1 MTTRLL
7 DPEEFMAHRET
18 LENPD
23 DGTVRDAFTRLPKR
37 GSIEV
42 RCRWERRLELQ
53 RILMD
58 MGAFAIRLCPLAD
71 FAEVQITALKG
82 KVGACFETGRGATYA
97 GAALAVMDDDH
108 HLIVG
113 TIRVCEKTGGLYTLP
128 PYHRLLTVTEG
139 DAALLE
145 RLETD
150 PILFDCNT
158 FEPDAER
165 LATQAFVPG
174 TSSELTTPVYYPGPF
189 SLVVLRDGAI
199 LRRGQCTQIAT
210 SLVKDLQDRDDLLV
224 VPPIRTQEA
233 DRPIN
238 YPTAFRS
245 LGAGCLLSTAVT
257 TTASPATV
265 LGETSDAP
273 LSKQALAG
281 LHSTS
286 DELRKR
292 LLRLI
297 EGSEPYFILT
307 GSDPKDALGCCPN
320 TQVGE
325 ANRLVDVGLLASY
338 RENAA
343 ADSCTT
349 TIYAFAGEIT
359 VRNNHPFEAAQG
371 RPEFTV
377 NATTRRDA
385 AAVLTRT
392 KRRLRVRQT
401 VLKGVL
407 LLLAGASLAIAGRTA
422 LAPFLP
428 ARSGFDT
435 ALVKAL
441 NVTADTHRLF
451 VCLFHGRDT
460 CTACET
466 MGRLCRQTIET
477 DFAPL
482 TRSGLV
488 VFREIAYD
496 EPGNRPIKDR
506 LGLFSSTVG
515 LVRYD
520 HGKPQAVR
528 MLTEATWILGTD
540 DAAFVR
546 MLRESIQNA
555 LSEGS

>member
-7 DPEEFMAHRET
+7 DPEEFISHQET

-23 DGTVRDAFTRLPKR
+23 DSAVRDAFARLPKR
-37 GSIEV
+37 ACIEV
-42 RCRWERRLELQ
+42 RCRWERRLDLQ
-53 RILMD
+53 RMLTE
-58 MGAFAIRLCPLAD
+58 MGAFAICLRPLAD
-71 FAEVQITALKG
+71 FAEIQITALKG
-82 KVGACFETGRGATYA
+82 KVGACFETGRSASYT

-139 DAALLE
+139 DAGLLR

-150 PILFDCNT
+150 PIPFDCNT

-165 LATQAFVPG
+165 LATQAFAHG
-174 TSSELTTPVYYPGPF
+174 CLSEPTTPVYYPGPF
-189 SLVVLRDGAI
+189 SLMVLRDGAI

-210 SLVKDLQDRDDLLV
+210 SIVKDLQSRDGLLV
-224 VPPIRTQEA
+224 VPPPRSQEA

-238 YPTAFRS
+238 YPTAFKS
-245 LGAGCLLSTAVT
+245 LGAGCLLSAAVT

-273 LSKQALAG
+273 LSKQALDA
-281 LHSTS
+281 LRSTS
-286 DELRKR
+286 DELRQR

-307 GSDPKDALGCCPN
+307 GSDPKDPLGCCPN

-325 ANRLVDVGLLASY
+325 ANRLADVGLLASY
-338 RENAA
+338 RENAV

-359 VRNNHPFEAAQG
+359 VRNHHPQ
-371 RPEFTV
+371 FTV
-377 NATTRRDA
+377 NATNRREA
-385 AAVLTRT
+385 AAVLTRADG
-392 KRRLRVRQT
+392 RLRVRRT

-407 LLLAGASLAIAGRTA
+407 LLLAGASLVIAGRTA
-422 LAPFLP
+422 LALFLP
-428 ARSGFDT
+428 ARSGFDRALAT
-435 ALVKAL
+435 ALGVPS
-441 NVTADTHRLF
+441 DTRCLF
-451 VCLFHGRDT
+451 VCLFHGRET
-460 CTACET
+460 CEACET
-466 MGRLCRQTIET
+466 MEKLCRQTIET
-477 DFAPL
+477 DFGPQTGEGRLA
-482 TRSGLV
+482 
-488 VFREIAYD
+488 FRVIQYD
-496 EPGNRPIKDR
+496 TPDNRAIKER
-506 LGLFSSTVG
+506 LGLFASTVG
-515 LVRYD
+515 LVRHD
-520 HGKPQAVR
+520 PGKPQVVR
-528 MLTEATWILGTD
+528 MLTESVWSLWTD

-555 LSEGS
+555 LPEDP

>member
-18 LENPD
+18 LNHPD
-23 DGTVRDAFTRLPKR
+23 DGTVRDAFARLPKR
-37 GSIEV
+37 GCIEV
-42 RCRWERRLELQ
+42 RCRWERRMELQ
-53 RILMD
+53 RILTD
-58 MGAFAIRLCPLAD
+58 MGAFAIRLRPLAD
-71 FAEVQITALKG
+71 FLEVQITALKG
-82 KVGACFETGRGATYA
+82 KVGACFETGRSATYA

-139 DAALLE
+139 DAGLLE

-150 PILFDCNT
+150 PIPFDCNT

-165 LATQAFVPG
+165 LAAQAFVPG

-189 SLVVLRDGAI
+189 SLMVLRDGAI

-210 SLVKDLQDRDDLLV
+210 NIVKDLQDRDGLLV
-224 VPPIRTQEA
+224 VPPLRAQEA

-238 YPTAFRS
+238 YPTAFKS
-245 LGAGCLLSTAVT
+245 LGAGCLLSAAVT
-257 TTASPATV
+257 ATASPVAV
-265 LGETSDAP
+265 LDRPSEAS
-273 LSKQALAG
+273 LSKQALDA
-281 LHSTS
+281 LRNTS
-286 DELRKR
+286 DGLRQR

-297 EGSEPYFILT
+297 EGGEPYFILT
-307 GSDPKDALGCCPN
+307 GSDPKDPLGCCPN
-320 TQVGE
+320 TQVGD

-349 TIYAFAGEIT
+349 TIYAIAGEIT
-359 VRNNHPFEAAQG
+359 VRDNH
-371 RPEFTV
+371 PEFTV
-377 NATTRRDA
+377 NATSRREA
-385 AAVLTRT
+385 AAVLTRADG
-392 KRRLRVRQT
+392 RLRVRRT
-401 VLKGVL
+401 ALKGVL
-407 LLLAGASLAIAGRTA
+407 LLLAGASLVIAGRTA

-441 NVTADTHRLF
+441 NVTTDTPRLF
-451 VCLFHGRDT
+451 VCLFHGRET

-466 MGRLCRQTIET
+466 MGRLCRQTIQT

-482 TRSGLV
+482 TRSGRV

-496 EPGNRPIKDR
+496 EPANRAIKDR

-520 HGKPQAVR
+520 HGKPQAIR
-528 MLTEATWILGTD
+528 MLTQAAWSLWTD

-546 MLRESIQNA
+546 MLRENIQSMLPEN
-555 LSEGS
+555 S

>member
-23 DGTVRDAFTRLPKR
+23 DGTVRDAFSRLPKR
-37 GSIEV
+37 ACIEV

-53 RILMD
+53 RILAD
-58 MGAFAIRLCPLAD
+58 MGAFAICLCPLAD
-71 FAEVQITALKG
+71 FREVQITALKG
-82 KVGACFETGRGATYA
+82 KVGACFETGRSATYA

-128 PYHRLLTVTEG
+128 PYRCALTVTEG
-139 DAALLE
+139 DAGLLE
-145 RLETD
+145 RLEAD
-150 PILFDCNT
+150 PIPFDCNT

-165 LATQAFVPG
+165 LAAQAFIPG
-174 TSSELTTPVYYPGPF
+174 TSGELTTAVFYPGPF
-189 SLVVLRDGAI
+189 SLMVLRNGAI

-210 SLVKDLQDRDDLLV
+210 SLVKDLQDRDGLLV
-224 VPPIRTQEA
+224 VPPLRSQEA

-238 YPTAFRS
+238 YPMAFKS
-245 LGAGCLLSTAVT
+245 LGAGCLLSAAVT
-257 TTASPATV
+257 TSASPAAV
-265 LGETSDAP
+265 LGETPDAP
-273 LSKQALAG
+273 LSKQALDA
-281 LHSTS
+281 LRSTS
-286 DELRKR
+286 DELRQR

-307 GSDPKDALGCCPN
+307 GSDPKDPLGCCPN

-343 ADSCTT
+343 DSCTT

-359 VRNNHPFEAAQG
+359 VRNNHP
-371 RPEFTV
+371 EFTV
-377 NATTRRDA
+377 NATNRRDA
-385 AAVLTRT
+385 GAVLTRAD
-392 KRRLRVRQT
+392 RRLRVRRT

-407 LLLAGASLAIAGRTA
+407 LLLAGASLVIAGRTA

-428 ARSGFDT
+428 ARSGFDM

-441 NVTADTHRLF
+441 NVTTDTHRLF

-477 DFAPL
+477 EFAPQ

-488 VFREIAYD
+488 AFREIAYD
-496 EPGNRPIKDR
+496 EPGNRAIKDR

-515 LVRYD
+515 LVWYD
-520 HGKPQAVR
+520 HGKPQAIR
-528 MLTEATWILGTD
+528 MLTEATWSLWTD
-540 DAAFVR
+540 DVAFVR
-546 MLRESIQNA
+546 MLRKNIQSMLPENP
-555 LSEGS
+555 

>member
-1 MTTRLL
+1 M
-7 DPEEFMAHRET
+7 
-18 LENPD
+18 
-23 DGTVRDAFTRLPKR
+23 
-37 GSIEV
+37 
-42 RCRWERRLELQ
+42 
-53 RILMD
+53 
-58 MGAFAIRLCPLAD
+58 
-71 FAEVQITALKG
+71 
-82 KVGACFETGRGATYA
+82 
-97 GAALAVMDDDH
+97 
-108 HLIVG
+108 
-113 TIRVCEKTGGLYTLP
+113 
-128 PYHRLLTVTEG
+128 
-139 DAALLE
+139 
-145 RLETD
+145 
-150 PILFDCNT
+150 
-158 FEPDAER
+158 
-165 LATQAFVPG
+165 
-174 TSSELTTPVYYPGPF
+174 
-189 SLVVLRDGAI
+189 VLRDGAI

-210 SLVKDLQDRDDLLV
+210 NIVKDLQDRDGLLV
-224 VPPIRTQEA
+224 VPPLRSQEA

-238 YPTAFRS
+238 YPTAFKS
-245 LGAGCLLSTAVT
+245 LGAGCLLSAAVT

-265 LGETSDAP
+265 LGETPDAP
-273 LSKQALAG
+273 LSKQALDA
-281 LHSTS
+281 LRSTS
-286 DELRKR
+286 EELRQR

-307 GSDPKDALGCCPN
+307 GSDPKDPLGCCPN

-325 ANRLVDVGLLASY
+325 ANRLADVGLLSSY

-343 ADSCTT
+343 ADNCTT

-359 VRNNHPFEAAQG
+359 VQKNH
-371 RPEFTV
+371 PEFTV
-377 NATTRRDA
+377 NTANRRDA
-385 AAVLTRT
+385 TAVLTRT
-392 KRRLRVRQT
+392 DGRRVRRT
-401 VLKGVL
+401 ALKGVL
-407 LLLAGASLAIAGRTA
+407 LLLAGASLVIAGRTA

-441 NVTADTHRLF
+441 NVTTDTHRLF

-496 EPGNRPIKDR
+496 EPGNRAIKDR

-520 HGKPQAVR
+520 HGKPQAIR
-528 MLTEATWILGTD
+528 MLTEATWSLWTD

-546 MLRESIQNA
+546 MLRENIQSMLPEN
-555 LSEGS
+555 S